1 MALPEHNVASW
12 LVRNAAERGDRPA
25 LSDSE
30 RSLDHAGLEERV
42 QRCAGALVERGVG
55 PGDRVALVLGN
66 ATAFLETVF
75 ACARLGA
82 IAVPLNARLTARELR
97 GLLADCTP
105 RLGVTDADHRQA
117 ATNACQGLSEP
128 PRGWLDLDD
137 DGDAYGHGYEA
148 ALAAARPRA
157 QVAAVSPDDPML
169 LLYTSG
175 TTGTPKGALLPHR
188 KTLANARNAEIFFG
202 LGPEDRV
209 LVVLPL
215 FHSFGLKILSLPT
228 LHAGGS
234 VVLQRH
240 FDPAGV
246 WRTVAERRISVFGG
260 VPTMFRGLLDAL
272 EAPGA
277 GDLDLRSLR
286 FLFGAGAAVPVEL
299 IRGFE
304 RHGLVLKQGFGQTE
318 TSILCCLDAR
328 DAVRKAGS
336 VGRPVEHAE
345 VRCVALDTVDR
356 PPARWRDAAPDET
369 GEIVVRGPLT
379 MIGYWQR
386 PEATA
391 EVLREDW
398 LRTGDLATVD
408 DEGFYTLVG
417 RARQMFISGG
427 ENVYPAEVEA
437 AYLEHPGVREIA
449 VIGVPDERWGE
460 VGHAWWVPE
469 PGREIDEQALRAWGE
484 ERLADFKRPRRFF
497 RVAELPRT
505 ETGKVK
511 KHELGT

>member
-1 MALPEHNVASW
+1 MSSAEANVASW
-12 LVRNAAERGDRPA
+12 LVRHAAERGDQPA
-25 LSDSE
+25 LADTT
-30 RSLDHAGLEERV
+30 RRLDYAALEERV
-42 QRCAGALVERGVG
+42 RRCAGALAARDVG
-55 PGDRVALVLGN
+55 RGDRVALVLGN
-66 ATAFLETVF
+66 ATPFLETVL

-82 IAVPLNARLTARELR
+82 IAVPLNARLTARELH

-105 RLGVTDADHRQA
+105 SLLVTDADHRA
-117 ATNACQGLSEP
+117 AAAGACEGLPTP
-128 PRGWLDLDD
+128 PAGRLDLDD
-137 DGDAYGHGYEA
+137 ASYEA
-148 ALAAARPRA
+148 ALTAADPIEE
-157 QVAAVSPDDPML
+157 VAPVSPDDPML

-202 LGPEDRV
+202 LGPRDRV

-215 FHSFGLKILSLPT
+215 FHSFGLKILALPT
-228 LHAGGS
+228 LHSGGL
-234 VVLQRH
+234 VLLQRH
-240 FDPAGV
+240 FDPARV
-246 WRTVAERRISVFGG
+246 WHAVTEEGITFFGG
-260 VPTMFRGLLDAL
+260 VPTMFRSLL
-272 EAPGA
+272 EALHAPETR
-277 GDLDLRSLR
+277 DLDRSTLR

-304 RHGLVLKQGFGQTE
+304 RRGLVLKQGFGQTE

-345 VRCVALDTVDR
+345 VRCVRLDSLDQ
-356 PPARWRDAAPDET
+356 APSAWQDVAPGET

-386 PEATA
+386 PDATA
-391 EVLREDW
+391 EVLREGW

-408 DEGFYTLVG
+408 EDGFYTLVG
-417 RARQMFISGG
+417 RARHMFISGG

-437 AYLEHPGVREIA
+437 AFLEHPAVREIA
-449 VIGVPDERWGE
+449 VLGVPDERWGE

-469 PGREIDEQALRAWGE
+469 PGQEVDEAALRAWGS
-484 ERLADFKRPRRFF
+484 ERLADFKRPQRFI
-497 RVAELPRT
+497 RVSQLPRT

-511 KHELGT
+511 KHELPA

>member
-1 MALPEHNVASW
+1 MSSPDANVASW
-12 LVRNAAERGDRPA
+12 LLRHAAERGDQPA
-25 LSDSE
+25 LADAT
-30 RSLDHAGLEERV
+30 RRLDYATLEERV
-42 QRCAGALVERGVG
+42 QRCAGALTERGVRR
-55 PGDRVALVLGN
+55 GDRVALVLGN
-66 ATAFLETVF
+66 ATPFLETVL

-105 RLGVTDADHRQA
+105 RLLLTDAGHREA
-117 ATNACQGLSEP
+117 ARGACEGLSDPP
-128 PRGWLDLDD
+128 PRWLDLDAAAD
-137 DGDAYGHGYEA
+137 GYEL
-148 ALAAARPRA
+148 ALADASPHPS
-157 QVAAVSPDDPML
+157 VAAVSPDDPML

-175 TTGTPKGALLPHR
+175 TTGRPKGALLPHR
-188 KTLANARNAEIFFG
+188 KTLANARNAELFFG
-202 LGPEDRV
+202 LVPADRV

-215 FHSFGLKILSLPT
+215 FHSFGLKILALPT
-228 LHAGGS
+228 LHSGGS
-234 VVLQRH
+234 VRLQAH
-240 FDPAGV
+240 FDAAEI
-246 WRTVAERRISVFGG
+246 WRTVAREQITFFGG
-260 VPTMFRGLLDAL
+260 VPTMFRALLEAL
-272 EAPGA
+272 ESPEAQ
-277 GDLDLRSLR
+277 DLDLGSLR

-336 VGRPVEHAE
+336 VGRPVAHAE
-345 VRCVALDTVDR
+345 VRCVRTEGIE
-356 PPARWRDAAPDET
+356 AAPAQWQDVAPGET

-391 EVLREDW
+391 EVLRGGW

-408 DEGFYTLVG
+408 AEGFYTLVG
-417 RARQMFISGG
+417 RARHMFISGG

-437 AYLEHPGVREIA
+437 TFLEHPGVREIA
-449 VIGVPDERWGE
+449 VVGVADERWGE

-469 PGREIDEQALRAWGE
+469 TGKETDEEALRAWAS
-484 ERLADFKRPRRFF
+484 ERLADFKRPQRFF

-511 KHELGT
+511 KHELRG